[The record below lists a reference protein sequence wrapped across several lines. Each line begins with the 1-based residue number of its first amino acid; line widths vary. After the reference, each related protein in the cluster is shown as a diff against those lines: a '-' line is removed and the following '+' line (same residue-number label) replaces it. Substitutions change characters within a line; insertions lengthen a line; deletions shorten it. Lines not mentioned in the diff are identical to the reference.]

1 MGRSNKRISRAPAR
15 QQMAFHE
22 PSSTTTRLTLLEEGS
37 KWSWTIDHGGQTYTS
52 GIRPASGPAVFNE
65 LSQCQRGDGPAARQ
79 QRGAIDSDT
88 AVAGLNGRMW
98 PPHFGRNW
106 RRPPWPS

>member
-1 MGRSNKRISRAPAR
+1 
-15 QQMAFHE
+15 MAFHE

-65 LSQCQRGDGPAARQ
+65 LSQCQRGDELRRTQADGACQASRQ
-79 QRGAIDSDT
+79 QRGAIDNDT